1 MTPTER
7 IKQIEKELAELKEQV
22 KQEQGDTVVESGEF
36 FGMAQGYI
44 YPVPGKDSG
53 CPIWMYSLAK
63 KFNESQKKPRMW
75 PAEGPGNKL
84 RIIEVSRHASG
95 RFSVE
100 DTGKV
105 FDPWGEQQAEFKPIG
120 ELDLKKG
127 DCAEVKWMTNVM
139 QVDPGATHPF
149 DFQGLGWVA
158 KTTQARKVSP

>member
-22 KQEQGDTVVESGEF
+22 KQEQDDPVVESGEF

-44 YPVPGKDSG
+44 YPVPGKYSG
-53 CPIWMYSLAK
+53 CPVWMYSLAK

-75 PAEGPGNKL
+75 SAEGPGNKL
-84 RIIEVSRHASG
+84 RIIEVSRHTSG

-105 FDPWGEQQAEFKPIG
+105 FDPWGEQ
-120 ELDLKKG
+120 
-127 DCAEVKWMTNVM
+127 
-139 QVDPGATHPF
+139 
-149 DFQGLGWVA
+149 
-158 KTTQARKVSP
+158 